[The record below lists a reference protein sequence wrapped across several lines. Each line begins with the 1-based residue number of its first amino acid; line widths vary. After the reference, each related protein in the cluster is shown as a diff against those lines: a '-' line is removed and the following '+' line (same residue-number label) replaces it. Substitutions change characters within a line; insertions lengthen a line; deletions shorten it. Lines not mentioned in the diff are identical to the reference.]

1 MRNLWG
7 TQDVADYLGVP
18 IKTVYDWRAK
28 GYGPMGRRVGKHVR
42 YKPDDVERWFDSL
55 GEGVV

>member
-1 MRNLWG
+1 M
-7 TQDVADYLGVP
+7 ADYLGVP